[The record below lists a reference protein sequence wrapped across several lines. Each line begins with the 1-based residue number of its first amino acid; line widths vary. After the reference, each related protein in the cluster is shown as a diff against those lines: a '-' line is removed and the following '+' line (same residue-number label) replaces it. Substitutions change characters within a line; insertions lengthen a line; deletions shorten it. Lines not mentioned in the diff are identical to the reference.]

1 MRSTLADLLAS
12 RFPAALNIDP
22 TDTRCLQYANSACQ
36 LLVPKLHSLGT
47 VLNYTVALTD
57 PHIQNQSLT
66 LPPQFANLEGI
77 AICRR
82 PTMVRSV
89 WNLYNGQG
97 PGIRRNSDT
106 NWCQG
111 DAAQFIGT
119 YPSFK
124 DVPSGGGR
132 IRLQCDVS
140 NDVGVQVLILGLD
153 TAGNVV
159 RTPKAGVWSDGELVS
174 LAQSTGTLS
183 GTTFSV
189 VTDLQIPTGRSG
201 QIWMY
206 SYDGSTNTLIGQY
219 QSWETRP
226 AYRRYLI
233 PILPNQTQSVPYVDI
248 IGKLEFIP
256 VRVAT
261 DYLSIGNI
269 QAVILAAMSVRSAEE
284 HFWAE
289 AAMYLNGG
297 MTKQGI
303 PFQGATQILQEEL
316 ANINGAEQPSIEV
329 IQAPDGSS
337 AVEQL
342 L

>member
-22 TDTRCLQYANSACQ
+22 TDSRCTEYANAACQ
-36 LLVPKLHSLGT
+36 LLVPKMHSLGT
-47 VLNYTVALTD
+47 VLNMTVALAD

-66 LPPQFANLEGI
+66 LPPQFATLEGI
-77 AICRR
+77 SICRR
-82 PTMVRSV
+82 PTIVRPV
-89 WNLYNGQG
+89 WAMYNGQG
-97 PGIRRNSDT
+97 PGIQRNADT
-106 NWCQG
+106 NWCSG
-111 DAAQFIGT
+111 DAAQFIGY

-124 DVPSGGGR
+124 DVPTGGGR
-132 IRLQCDVS
+132 IRLQCDVA
-140 NDVGVQVLILGLD
+140 NDVGVQVLVLGLD
-153 TAGNVV
+153 TSGNVV

-174 LAQSTGTLS
+174 LAQSPGTLS

-189 VTDLQIPTGRSG
+189 VTDLQIPSGRSG

-206 SYDGSTNTLIGQY
+206 SWDGAANTLIGQY
-219 QSWETRP
+219 QAYETRP
-226 AYRRYLI
+226 NYRRYLI
-233 PILPNQTQSVPYVDI
+233 PVLPNQTQSVPFVDI
-248 IGKLEFIP
+248 VGKLEFIP
-256 VRVAT
+256 ARVAT

-269 QAVILAAMSVRSAEE
+269 QAIIMAGMSVRAAEE
-284 HFWAE
+284 HLWSE

-297 MTKQGI
+297 MTKQGV

-337 AVEQL
+337 AVAQL

>member
-22 TDTRCLQYANSACQ
+22 TDSRCVDYCNAACQ
-36 LLVPKLHSLGT
+36 LLIPKLHSLGT
-47 VLNYTVALTD
+47 TLNYTVALTD

-66 LPPQFANLEGI
+66 LPPQFATLEGI

-89 WNLYNGQG
+89 WTMYNEQG

-106 NWCQG
+106 NWCSG

-124 DVPSGGGR
+124 DVPAGGGR
-132 IRLQCDVS
+132 IRLQCDVAL
-140 NDVGVQVLILGLD
+140 DVGVNVLVLGLD
-153 TAGNVV
+153 IAGNVV
-159 RTPKAGVWSDGELVS
+159 RTPKAGVWSDGELVP
-174 LAQSTGTLS
+174 LAQSPGTLS

-189 VTDLQIPTGRSG
+189 VTDLQIPAGRSG
-201 QIWMY
+201 QVWMY
-206 SYDGSTNTLIGQY
+206 SWDGSTNTLIGQY
-219 QSWETRP
+219 QAFETRP
-226 AYRRYLI
+226 SYRRYLI
-233 PILPNQTQSVPYVDI
+233 PILPNQTASVPFVDI

-269 QAVILAAMSVRSAEE
+269 QAVILAAMSVRAAEE
-284 HFWAE
+284 HFFAE

-297 MTKQGI
+297 ITKQGI
-303 PFQGATQILQEEL
+303 PFQGATQVLQEEL
-316 ANINGAEQPSIEV
+316 ANVNGAEVPSIEV